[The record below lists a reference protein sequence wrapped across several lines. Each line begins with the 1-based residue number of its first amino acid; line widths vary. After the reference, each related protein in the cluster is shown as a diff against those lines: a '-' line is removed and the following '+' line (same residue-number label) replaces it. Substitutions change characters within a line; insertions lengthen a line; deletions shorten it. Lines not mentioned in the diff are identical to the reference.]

1 MDRDDV
7 IYCILLLLSI
17 LCGHF
22 TRKIRNAEE
31 KKFIG
36 TFCGISIV
44 LFASG
49 RFMFH
54 ILFSYS
60 ICSLILLCLSKRYVN
75 NRIYKD
81 PAYFL
86 LRNFNKFL
94 FFKNFTFDLVC
105 LYVPLSAIFSDEYV
119 VRASKCTRTC

>member
-1 MDRDDV
+1 MERDDV

-75 NRIYKD
+75 NRIFRD
-81 PAYFL
+81 PAYFP
-86 LRNFNKFL
+86 LRNFNKIL
-94 FFKNFTFDLVC
+94 FFQNFTYDILS
-105 LYVPLSAIFSDEYV
+105 LYVLIFAFFSNEYV
-119 VRASKCTRTC
+119 FRASKCTRTC